1 MPFPNLQ
8 KFLVENEQL
17 LSLNFYLCLSSPIKL
32 DLEVS
37 GVLTLILFGLKLPS
51 KVVAAENYLLLLHS
65 IMLEVELTK
74 WLIHIIMLLTPET
87 TYTSLNF
94 FLTVAYLI

>member
-17 LSLNFYLCLSSPIKL
+17 LSLSFYVCLNSPMKL

-37 GVLTLILFGLKLPS
+37 GVLTLVSFGLKLPS
-51 KVVAAENYLLLLHS
+51 KVTAAGNYLLLLHS
-65 IMLEVELTK
+65 IVLEVELT
-74 WLIHIIMLLTPET
+74 I
-87 TYTSLNF
+87 
-94 FLTVAYLI
+94 

>member
-17 LSLNFYLCLSSPIKL
+17 LSLSFYLCLSSPIKL
-32 DLEVS
+32 DLEVF

-51 KVVAAENYLLLLHS
+51 KVIAAGNYLLLLHC
-65 IMLEVELTK
+65 IVLELELTK
-74 WLIHIIMLLTPET
+74 
-87 TYTSLNF
+87 
-94 FLTVAYLI
+94 

>member
-17 LSLNFYLCLSSPIKL
+17 LSLNFYLCLSPPIKL

-74 WLIHIIMLLTPET
+74 
-87 TYTSLNF
+87 
-94 FLTVAYLI
+94 